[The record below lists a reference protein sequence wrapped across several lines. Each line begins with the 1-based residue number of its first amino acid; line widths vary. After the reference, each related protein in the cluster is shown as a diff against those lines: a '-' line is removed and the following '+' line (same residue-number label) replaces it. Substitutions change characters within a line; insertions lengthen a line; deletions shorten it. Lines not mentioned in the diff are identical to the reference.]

1 MLLCLSLEEPIP
13 TPPIN
18 PREPEYFR
26 KPVFGAV
33 LLEIRDLL
41 YPHWFEL
48 FQAVGLDRKV
58 LVDINERYRKDPKVC
73 MVEGIRLWLE
83 QEPLPCWDDMVDQI
97 RQCLL
102 EVELSDR
109 IEKTLQ
115 VSLGSLSVFYGFCA
129 ITEFLLN
136 CRLWY
141 RELHC

>member
-1 MLLCLSLEEPIP
+1 MLLCLSLEVPIP

-109 IEKTLQ
+109 IEKTYCKYTRPARA
-115 VSLGSLSVFYGFCA
+115 VA
-129 ITEFLLN
+129 IKASEK
-136 CRLWY
+136 
-141 RELHC
+141 